1 MINAVERL
9 PIMERELARMN
20 ARANPWQQKLIEVAK
35 AVRLGSADSSP
46 AYDDI
51 TCVFLHNL
59 SMFDH
64 PSEWMGDHRY
74 DSSRYVDELTKL
86 IGRADLNA
94 RLSNGRNLM
103 DVLTAENR
111 YQLWKSVSEDIPDL
125 AMKAFNHGANAS
137 PEAAKAMIL
146 PIYWMVKPA
155 HIDYESDHLN
165 SIIDRSALEA
175 EVPKNQVAVKKPV
188 RL

>member
-1 MINAVERL
+1 MINAIERL

-20 ARANPWQQKLIEVAK
+20 ACSNPWQKKLIEVANT
-35 AVRLGSADSSP
+35 VCLGSADSSR

-51 TCVFLHNL
+51 TSIFLHNL
-59 SMFDH
+59 SMLDH

-74 DSSRYVDELTKL
+74 DSSRYVDELSRL

-125 AMKAFNHGANAS
+125 AIKAFNHGANAS
-137 PEAAKAMIL
+137 PEAAKAMIF
-146 PIYWMVKPA
+146 PIYWMVNPE

-165 SIIDRSALEA
+165 SIIDRSALAA
-175 EVPKNQVAVKKPV
+175 EVPKSPVAVKKPV

>member
-1 MINAVERL
+1 MINAIERV
-9 PIMERELARMN
+9 PIMQRDLVRMI
-20 ARANPWQQKLIEVAK
+20 ACSNPWQQKLFEVANTVCLGRSDGPH
-35 AVRLGSADSSP
+35 AV
-46 AYDDI
+46 DDI

-59 SMFDH
+59 SMLDH

-74 DSSRYVDELTKL
+74 DSSRYVDVLTKL

-103 DVLTAENR
+103 DVLTAGNR

-125 AMKAFNHGANAS
+125 AIKAFNHGANAS

-146 PIYWMVKPA
+146 PIYWMVSPE

-175 EVPKNQVAVKKPV
+175 EVPKYQVAVKKPV

>member
-1 MINAVERL
+1 MITILSRIPVL
-9 PIMERELARMN
+9 SRELIAMQARG
-20 ARANPWQQKLIEVAK
+20 NPWQVLLVNVANSVNLHK
-35 AVRLGSADSSP
+35 VGAPVNE
-46 AYDDI
+46 DI
-51 TCVFLHNL
+51 STFTFKHYL
-59 SMFDH
+59 SMLDH
-64 PSEWMGDHRY
+64 PSEWSGDHRY
-74 DSSRYVDELTKL
+74 DSSRYVDELSRL

-125 AMKAFNHGANAS
+125 AIKAFNHGANAS

-146 PIYWMVKPA
+146 PIYWMVSPE

-175 EVPKNQVAVKKPV
+175 EVPKSQVAVKKPV